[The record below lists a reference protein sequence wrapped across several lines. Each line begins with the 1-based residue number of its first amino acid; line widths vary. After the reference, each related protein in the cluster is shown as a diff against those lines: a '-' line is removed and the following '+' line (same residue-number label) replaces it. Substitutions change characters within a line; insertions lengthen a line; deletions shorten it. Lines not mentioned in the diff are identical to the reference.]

1 MEKFDLI
8 KSRVKTIVGEIVGIK
23 EYDDLDSLTDD
34 LGYDSID
41 FMQLRSN
48 LSNEFNID
56 ITPQIWFN
64 FINEIQLDGR
74 SEITLEI
81 IDKWKDK
88 LSEYHIEVPSELIE
102 TIKQLSIK
110 QDLDSFSA
118 RVISLININTIT
130 ILLIKLMKK

>member
-8 KSRVKTIVGEIVGIK
+8 KSRVKTIVGEIVGVK
-23 EYDDLDSLTDD
+23 EYNDLDSLTDD

-48 LSNEFNID
+48 LSNEFNIE

-74 SEITLEI
+74 SEITLERI
-81 IDKWKDK
+81 NKWKNK
-88 LSEYHIEVPSELIE
+88 LSEYHIEVTSELIE

-130 ILLIKLMKK
+130 ILLIKLIDK